1 MRARHVVL
9 AALAAAVTLTS
20 VASAGPAAAKQRVA
34 ITSKGVVNPGEVGK
48 FVFTPLQ
55 VGTLKPDSGAESGS
69 HTTRS
74 VVRDGQD
81 IEIQNYVTT
90 REGKR
95 GTFVI
100 RSRVEYVDAG
110 NGYHVGTNTWKF
122 VSGTGQYAR
131 VTGGGRG
138 GDVYTDGGRWSDRF
152 EGFLVRR

>member
-1 MRARHVVL
+1 MSARLTLL
-9 AALAAAVTLTS
+9 AVLAAAVTLTS
-20 VASAGPAAAKQRVA
+20 VAAAVPEAAKQRVA
-34 ITSKGVVNPGEVGK
+34 ITSKGVANAGEVGR

-100 RSRVEYVDAG
+100 RSRVEYLDAG
-110 NGYHVGTNTWKF
+110 NGFHVGTNTWTL
-122 VSGTGQYAR
+122 VRGTGQYAKLR
-131 VTGGGRG
+131 GGGRG

-152 EGFLVRR
+152 EGFLTVP